1 VVGTARRSELVEEH
15 SKQLS
20 GKKGKLHGIKADFTK
35 EEDILKTFAWTT
47 KNLGPVHILVNNAG
61 TTKPTNLTEGKTEDW
76 KAVLDLNVLGLCIA
90 TREAVK
96 VMKANNIKGHIVHIN
111 SVLGHNVFSGAHV
124 NVYPASKYAVT
135 ALTETLRQE
144 LNHLSS
150 KIKIT
155 VSASVL
161 MGLL

>member
-15 SKQLS
+15 AKQLS
-20 GKKGKLHGIKADFTK
+20 GKKGKLHGIKADFSK
-35 EEDILKTFAWTT
+35 EEDILKTFEWTT

-61 TTKPTNLTEGKTEDW
+61 ITKETSLTEGKTEDW
-76 KAVLDLNVLGLCIA
+76 KATLDLNVLSLCIA

-96 VMKANNIKGHIVHIN
+96 VMKAKKINGHIIHIN
-111 SVLGHNVFSGAHV
+111 SVYGHTVFNVPNL

-144 LNHLSS
+144 LNHLGS
-150 KIKIT
+150 KIKVT
-155 VSASVL
+155 VSP
-161 MGLL
+161 GLLVELL